1 MMALRLPAGLS
12 ANGRKNIPFF
22 LGQIHLEFEPKI
34 KGRIHTDEKV
44 IHVKKKK
51 MYDMNSIDSKTKYVL
66 AHLFVEK
73 RTKKKVRELF
83 KQIKDTCY
91 EQIIETYKR
100 EKQKPKKKRKLVTF
114 VSDGFE
120 NYKDG
125 AKHYFNYA
133 AKIVFGVP
141 IACIKYKL
149 KHNNNPIEKY
159 NQDIKDQIKTKRHF
173 GSFEGAEEFLD
184 LRHIIKNFVN
194 PHQSLKGR
202 TPAETAEI
210 KLHLGKD
217 KLKNLIRYKAKSKMT
232 KS

>member
-1 MMALRLPAGLS
+1 
-12 ANGRKNIPFF
+12 
-22 LGQIHLEFEPKI
+22 
-34 KGRIHTDEKV
+34 
-44 IHVKKKK
+44 
-51 MYDMNSIDSKTKYVL
+51 MYDLNSIDSKTKYVL

-73 RTKKKVRELF
+73 RTREQCRALF

-91 EQIIETYKR
+91 DQIFERYKKER
-100 EKQKPKKKRKLVTF
+100 YKAKKKRKFITF

-125 AKHYFNYA
+125 AKHYFSRV

-141 IACIKYKL
+141 IACKKYKL

-173 GSFEGAEEFLD
+173 GSFEGASEFLD

-194 PHQSLKGR
+194 PHQSLKGK
-202 TPAETAEI
+202 TPAEEAEI
-210 KLHLGKD
+210 KLCLRRD
-217 KLKNLIRYKAKSKMT
+217 KLRHLIKYKAESKMT